1 MFTCSIACTKR
12 MAKEVSLF
20 KRYGVDFFTKETSSK
35 FVRKIWIRRRTPYL
49 FNVTYFVFH
58 TEFCC
63 SFSLFTH
70 FKLIQF
76 QLHLIMRSV
85 KVETSSMSQ
94 FPIPLRVLLAR
105 TIVCILN
112 YFYLGTFFI
121 TTQHRIKNSVS
132 TFCID
137 LDLAFTLFKIRVKDP
152 IPKNLRLRVFMW
164 GL

>member
-1 MFTCSIACTKR
+1 MGGGYPPYPPPPPLYPPLACTGR

-20 KRYGVDFFTKETSSK
+20 KRYGVDFFTKESSSK

-63 SFSLFTH
+63 SFSLFIH

-85 KVETSSMSQ
+85 KVETSSISQ

-112 YFYLGTFFI
+112 YFTSVLFLSQRNTDL
-121 TTQHRIKNSVS
+121 RIQ
-132 TFCID
+132 
-137 LDLAFTLFKIRVKDP
+137 LALFA
-152 IPKNLRLRVFMW
+152 LT
-164 GL
+164 